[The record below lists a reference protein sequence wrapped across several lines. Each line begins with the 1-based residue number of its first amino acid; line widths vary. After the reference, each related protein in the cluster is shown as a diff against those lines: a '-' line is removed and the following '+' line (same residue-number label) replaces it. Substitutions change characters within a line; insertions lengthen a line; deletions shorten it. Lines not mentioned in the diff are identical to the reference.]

1 MTELI
6 ETQGEE
12 PERVVLVG
20 VQLRSADAWT
30 VQDHLSE
37 LGQLVQTAGGLVVA
51 QEIVKRDRPTAPYF
65 IGKGKVED
73 LRLICEAER
82 ADTVVFDE
90 ELAPA
95 QERNLE
101 REVKRKIISRT
112 GLILDIFAQRAQT
125 REAKLQVE
133 LAQHQYMLPRLRG
146 LWTHLER
153 QPGGIGTRGPGETQI
168 EVDRRRVR
176 EQIQRLTNEIGAVRR
191 SRATQRKAR
200 ARHDVRTVAIIGY
213 TNAGKSTLLNRLTGA
228 DAFVEDKVFATL
240 DPTTRKLEIPSGRAV
255 LFSDTVGFIRKLPH
269 MLVDAFKATF
279 EETLEADLLLHVL
292 DISHPAADEQAEAVA
307 AVLKE
312 LGAEEKPIVTALN
325 KTDRIEHPEI
335 AGRWVRQL
343 GHAVPVS
350 AKHGT
355 GLRELLDLIEAQF
368 ATEMLTATYRVPQ
381 SESRLVA
388 RLHAEGHVLSTKWEN
403 NSALVTVEL
412 RRERAAAFERFLV
425 KTDSP

>member
-1 MTELI
+1 MTDLI
-6 ETQGEE
+6 ETRDESQ
-12 PERVVLVG
+12 ERVVLVG
-20 VQLRSADAWT
+20 VQLKGADEWV
-30 VQDHLSE
+30 VQDHLAE

-51 QEIVKRDRPTAPYF
+51 QEIVKRHRPTAPFF

-82 ADTVVFDE
+82 ADTVVFDQ
-90 ELAPA
+90 ELSPA

-101 REVKRKIISRT
+101 REIKRKIISRT

-176 EQIQRLTNEIGAVRR
+176 EQIQRLTHEIESVRR

-200 ARHDVRTVAIIGY
+200 TRHDVRTVAIIGY

-228 DAFVEDKVFATL
+228 AAFVEDKVFATL
-240 DPTTRKLEIPSGRAV
+240 DPTTRKLEIPSGRTV

-269 MLVDAFKATF
+269 MLVDAFMATF

-292 DISHPAADEQAEAVA
+292 DVSHPAADEQAEAVE

-312 LGAEEKPIVTALN
+312 LGAEEKPVVTALN
-325 KTDRIEHPEI
+325 KIDRTEHPEI
-335 AGRWVRQL
+335 AGRWVRRL
-343 GHAVPVS
+343 GLAVPIS
-350 AKHGT
+350 ATEGT

-368 ATEMLTATYRVPQ
+368 AAGMLTATYRVPQ
-381 SESRLVA
+381 TESRWVA
-388 RLHAEGHVLSTKWEN
+388 RLHQEGHVLSTKWEN
-403 NSALVTVEL
+403 NCALVTVEL
-412 RRERAAAFERFLV
+412 RRERAAAYERFLV
-425 KTDSP
+425 KQAS